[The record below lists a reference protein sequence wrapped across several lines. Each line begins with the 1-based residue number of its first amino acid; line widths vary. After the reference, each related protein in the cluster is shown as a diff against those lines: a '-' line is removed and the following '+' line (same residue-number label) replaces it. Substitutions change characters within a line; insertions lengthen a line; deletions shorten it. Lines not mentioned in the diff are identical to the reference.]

1 MATDQLDR
9 RAQRSRELLTTALT
23 ELLQEERYDLI
34 SVRDIITRAK
44 VSRSTFY
51 LHFQDKDDLLAS
63 SFTIVLSQLY
73 HQPPDTQLDLR
84 LLPALE
90 MFRHVQSHRALYESV
105 VGGRGLDV
113 LFKAGRDY
121 WGKTLEATISA
132 QNATVPA
139 PVLITYVTGAFLNL
153 LKWWLDNRLPY
164 PAERMAAMFEE
175 LVMPGVRSTLPRQ
188 NQRGP

>member
-1 MATDQLDR
+1 MESDQLDR
-9 RAQRSRELLTTALT
+9 RAQRSRELLTAALT
-23 ELLQEERYDLI
+23 ELLHEQRYDLI

-63 SFTIVLSQLY
+63 SFTHALSQLDQ
-73 HQPPDTQLDLR
+73 QPAAARPDLR

-113 LFKAGRDY
+113 LFRAGRDY
-121 WGKTLEATISA
+121 WGKTIEQTVTTSGDTA
-132 QNATVPA
+132 VPA
-139 PVLITYVTGAFLNL
+139 SVLITYVTGAFLNL

-164 PAERMAAMFEE
+164 PPERMAAMFEE
-175 LVMPGVRSTLPRQ
+175 LVLPGVRAALPLNRD
-188 NQRGP
+188 GL

>member
-1 MATDQLDR
+1 MVTDQLDR
-9 RAQRSRELLTTALT
+9 RAQRSRELLTAALT
-23 ELLQEERYDLI
+23 ELLQEQRYDLI

-63 SFTIVLSQLY
+63 SFTTVLGQLY
-73 HQPPDTQLDLR
+73 HQSPDARFDLR

-90 MFRHVQSHRALYESV
+90 MFRHVQAHRALYESV
-105 VGGRGLDV
+105 VGGRGMEV

-121 WGKTLEATISA
+121 WGKTIEATIDA
-132 QNATVPA
+132 ANASVPV
-139 PVLITYVTGAFLNL
+139 PILITYVTGAFLNL

-164 PAERMAAMFEE
+164 PPERMAAMFEE
-175 LVMPGVRSTLPRQ
+175 LVMPGVRAALPLDRE
-188 NQRGP
+188 RL

>member
-1 MATDQLDR
+1 METDQPDR

-23 ELLQEERYDLI
+23 ELLLEQRYDLI
-34 SVRDIITRAK
+34 SVRDIITRAR

-63 SFTIVLSQLY
+63 SFTHVLNQLY
-73 HQPPDTQLDLR
+73 HQPPDAGLDLR

-90 MFRHVQSHRALYESV
+90 MFRHVQSHRKLYESV
-105 VGGRGLDV
+105 VGGRGLEV

-121 WGKTLEATISA
+121 WGKTIEQTAPANSSTTIPLPI
-132 QNATVPA
+132 V
-139 PVLITYVTGAFLNL
+139 ITYVTGAFLNL

-164 PAERMAAMFEE
+164 PPERMAAIFEE
-175 LVMPGVRSTLPRQ
+175 LVMPGVRAALPLKRD
-188 NQRGP
+188 GL

>member
-1 MATDQLDR
+1 MESDQLDR

-23 ELLQEERYDLI
+23 ELLQERRYDLI

-63 SFTIVLSQLY
+63 SFTHVLSQLY
-73 HQPPDTQLDLR
+73 HQPSDAKLDPR

-105 VGGRGLDV
+105 VGGRGMEV

-121 WGKTLEATISA
+121 WGKTIEATIGA
-132 QNATVPA
+132 ENVTVPV
-139 PVLITYVTGAFLNL
+139 PILITYVTGAFLNL

-164 PAERMAAMFEE
+164 PPERMAAMFEE
-175 LVMPGVRSTLPRQ
+175 LVMPGVRAALPLDRE
-188 NQRGP
+188 RL